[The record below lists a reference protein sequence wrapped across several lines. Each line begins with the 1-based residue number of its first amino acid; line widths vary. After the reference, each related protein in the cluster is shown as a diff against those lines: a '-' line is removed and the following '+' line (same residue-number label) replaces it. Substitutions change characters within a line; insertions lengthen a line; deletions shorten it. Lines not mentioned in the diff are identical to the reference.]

1 MPRLCES
8 LFDASQFGAAWGV
21 TLSFFEVYNEQVVGP
36 NPNPNPNPTLAL
48 HSPLA
53 DSGVYNAQIR

>member
-21 TLSFFEVYNEQVVGP
+21 TLSFFEVYNEQVVDLSL
-36 NPNPNPNPTLAL
+36 TLTL
-48 HSPLA
+48 TLTLPLTLTL
-53 DSGVYNAQIR
+53 GQP